1 MILLLAY
8 FPTLYEDEL
17 LYSGIARYHM
27 NSGNRTQKQTIED
40 LFGDRLVCSS
50 TDLPSH
56 LEVLAAKIINQ
67 YSSEHLIQNHTLFPY
82 YSRFIS
88 QNKIE
93 QVIMMMKKGAA
104 QGEVHASL
112 GLLAT
117 NVKAPKYL
125 KYCRECYKT
134 ELKVCEP
141 YWHRS
146 HQLPGVSVCPYH
158 KHPLTVSNVDYA
170 TQNHKFEFV
179 ALSKI
184 GNKHFPEVY
193 FDKRWSDKLE
203 YIADQ
208 SVSMLLSSRLSMKA
222 IPSYKNALYEQ
233 GYMTAGNR
241 IRFGQLIKKFREFY
255 SDELLQYLNC
265 EVNDVAETWLH
276 KIVRNHTEITHPLRH
291 LLVLRFLG
299 INADSLLTNPSSFPF
314 GTGPW
319 PCLNKAAEHYYH
331 DVIKECITSCCSK
344 TGLPVGTFKC
354 SCGFVY
360 SRRGPDQTN
369 EDRYR
374 KGRIK
379 AFGQVWYG
387 KLKELNETNMS
398 LRKKADLLGVD
409 PGTIKNQTEVLQ
421 SKQVPRSHMFNK
433 EQFRLGNGTSVSD
446 AKHRTLSTRATRVDW
461 KKRDELLLA
470 SVMKAVNVITNLP
483 EPRRISLAS
492 IKRFTAAEN
501 LSGKLASNLH
511 KLPKT
516 KSYIEKCI
524 DTTESYQIRRIIW
537 AANKLKETEGR
548 VLGWRLLKTAGLN
561 HPLRESV
568 YRKFIEITGQV

>member
-1 MILLLAY
+1 MLAH

-17 LYSGIARYHM
+17 LYSGIARYHL

-40 LFGDRLVCSS
+40 LFGDRLVCAS

-56 LEVLAAKIINQ
+56 LEVLAAKINNQ

-82 YSRFIS
+82 YTRFLS
-88 QNKIE
+88 QNKID

-125 KYCRECYKT
+125 KYCRECYKA

-158 KHPLTVSNVDYA
+158 KHPLTVSNVDYT

-179 ALSKI
+179 PLSKI
-184 GNKHFPEVY
+184 GDKYFPEVY
-193 FDKRWSDKLE
+193 FNKKWSDKLE

-208 SVSMLLSSRLSMKA
+208 SVSMLLSSRFSMEA
-222 IPSYKNALYEQ
+222 IPSYKNVLYEQ
-233 GYMTAGNR
+233 GYMTVGKR
-241 IRFGQLIKKFREFY
+241 IRFGPLINKFRGFY

-276 KIVRNHTEITHPLRH
+276 KIIRNTTEITHPLRH
-291 LLVLRFLG
+291 ILVLRFLG
-299 INADSLLTNPSSFPF
+299 ITTDSLLTFTSSSPF

-331 DVIKECITSCCSK
+331 DVIEECISSRCSK

-360 SRRGPDQTN
+360 SRRGPDQSN

-379 AFGQVWYG
+379 AFGQVWYE
-387 KLKELNETNMS
+387 KLKEINETEMS
-398 LRKKADLLGVD
+398 LRKKAEFLGVD
-409 PGTIKNQTEVLQ
+409 PGTVKNQTNVIKNIQAHHLTAFTF
-421 SKQVPRSHMFNK
+421 KK
-433 EQFRLGNGTSVSD
+433 KD
-446 AKHRTLSTRATRVDW
+446 AKLKNEISVTNVECSESSPKRVRVNW
-461 KKRDELLLA
+461 KERDALFYEE
-470 SVMKAVNVITNLP
+470 VVKAVEVIKNLP
-483 EPRRISLAS
+483 EPQRISLAS
-492 IKRFTAAEN
+492 IQRFIAAGEV
-501 LSGKLASNLH
+501 SVKLCNNSNE
-511 KLPKT
+511 LPQT
-516 KSYIEKCI
+516 WSYINKCL
-524 DTTESYQIRRIIW
+524 DTTESYQIRRLIW
-537 AANKLKETEGR
+537 AAKKLKETEGS
-548 VLGWRLLKTAGLN
+548 VSGWRLLKLAGLN
-561 HPLRESV
+561 HPLMRNV
-568 YRKFIEITGQV
+568 YEKYIELIG